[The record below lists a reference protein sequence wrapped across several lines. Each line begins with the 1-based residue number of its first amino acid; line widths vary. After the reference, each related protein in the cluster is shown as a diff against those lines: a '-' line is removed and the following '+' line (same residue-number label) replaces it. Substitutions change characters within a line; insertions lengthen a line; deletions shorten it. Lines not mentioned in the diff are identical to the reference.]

1 MKKKLLVSMVFL
13 SLLITTSCTVKI
25 TNYQPIK
32 EENTHIE
39 EKTEEYYRKSSFLK
53 KYEEITL
60 KNHTYLSSKG
70 EQKILVI
77 PVEFS
82 DYPASK
88 LKGGKE
94 GSLTY
99 IHNAFFGQSLSTDFE
114 SVAAYYNLSSYG
126 QLKLQGKVTSWFT
139 YPESFQEFNENSKEN
154 VKSRN
159 ILEAAVEWYR
169 STFDDLATFDQN
181 KDGYI
186 DAVYLIPSVPFD
198 IEKKNNTLFWAHTYE
213 STSTSHYS
221 TKPYGRMYSWVN
233 YNFLFQNKGRL
244 PDTHVLIHETGHLLG
259 LKDYYS
265 EDEDEQY
272 FATAKF
278 DMMDM
283 NIGDHNAFS
292 KMLLDWTTPYVIQKP
307 TTFKLHSFIKTGEC
321 IILTSSWNQTPM
333 DEYLLLEFYT
343 PTGINKKDVSGWVY
357 SNLSSY
363 GVKVYHIDAR
373 LGYITNFGNRT
384 EAYVED
390 VEDTSIL
397 KQPLNTYHIDVA
409 HNNTTSKTK
418 KSTKGNYPAE
428 PCYLIDFVRPSSFE
442 KEGTAADESL
452 LFKKDDSLD
461 ARLAY
466 QEKPL
471 FFHSNREINLSFSI
485 KNITH
490 DYAEIE
496 FYEIN
501 A

>member
-1 MKKKLLVSMVFL
+1 
-13 SLLITTSCTVKI
+13 
-25 TNYQPIK
+25 
-32 EENTHIE
+32 
-39 EKTEEYYRKSSFLK
+39 
-53 KYEEITL
+53 
-60 KNHTYLSSKG
+60 
-70 EQKILVI
+70 
-77 PVEFS
+77 
-82 DYPASK
+82 
-88 LKGGKE
+88 
-94 GSLTY
+94 
-99 IHNAFFGQSLSTDFE
+99 
-114 SVAAYYNLSSYG
+114 
-126 QLKLQGKVTSWFT
+126 
-139 YPESFQEFNENSKEN
+139 
-154 VKSRN
+154 
-159 ILEAAVEWYR
+159 
-169 STFDDLATFDQN
+169 
-181 KDGYI
+181 
-186 DAVYLIPSVPFD
+186 
-198 IEKKNNTLFWAHTYE
+198 
-213 STSTSHYS
+213 
-221 TKPYGRMYSWVN
+221 
-233 YNFLFQNKGRL
+233 
-244 PDTHVLIHETGHLLG
+244 
-259 LKDYYS
+259 
-265 EDEDEQY
+265 
-272 FATAKF
+272 
-278 DMMDM
+278 MMDM

-418 KSTKGNYPAE
+418 KSTKENYPAE